1 MERKKIDISLPPEL
15 RDDVVTI
22 QETLRQAGHECYLV
36 GGSVRDLI
44 LEDFVGDVD
53 FATSAQPKHV
63 MSLFSRVVPTGIR
76 HGTVTVL
83 MGDQSYEITTYRSE
97 GTYVDGRRP
106 ENVFFSDTL
115 EEDVIRRD
123 FTINGLAYDIESGE
137 VIDYVG
143 GLRDLEDGI
152 IRTIGD
158 PMERFTE
165 DGLRPIRACR
175 FSARLGFKIDED
187 TFKAIPRTLDVTR
200 RVSVERIRDEFMK
213 LLQSD
218 QPSVGIENLRVS
230 GLLEIF
236 MPELADTYGVEQN
249 RFHVFDVYYH
259 SIHACDAAPADYPLI
274 RLAALL
280 HDIGKVPTR
289 QMGEDGDYTF
299 YNHEVVGARMVKRI
313 MKRMK
318 FSNEDINRVNNLVLN
333 HMFHYKDEW
342 TDGAVRRFMRKV
354 GVDNIDDLFS
364 LRIADRTG
372 NGSREGMPV
381 PMKKLQKRIEK
392 IIEEENAITVRD
404 LDIDGNTVMRECNLS
419 PGPMVGRVL
428 HELLE
433 RVLDDPSINEND
445 KLVPLAREICSGLK
459 EERGEF

>member
-1 MERKKIDISLPPEL
+1 
-15 RDDVVTI
+15 
-22 QETLRQAGHECYLV
+22 
-36 GGSVRDLI
+36 
-44 LEDFVGDVD
+44 
-53 FATSAQPKHV
+53 
-63 MSLFSRVVPTGIR
+63 
-76 HGTVTVL
+76 
-83 MGDQSYEITTYRSE
+83 
-97 GTYVDGRRP
+97 
-106 ENVFFSDTL
+106 
-115 EEDVIRRD
+115 
-123 FTINGLAYDIESGE
+123 
-137 VIDYVG
+137 
-143 GLRDLEDGI
+143 
-152 IRTIGD
+152 
-158 PMERFTE
+158 
-165 DGLRPIRACR
+165 
-175 FSARLGFKIDED
+175 
-187 TFKAIPRTLDVTR
+187 
-200 RVSVERIRDEFMK
+200 
-213 LLQSD
+213 
-218 QPSVGIENLRVS
+218 
-230 GLLEIF
+230 